1 MKAVIMILF
10 VLLYMPCV
18 ATLGAIYKEAGG
30 AWAFFSATWNTL
42 LAYSVAVI
50 VYQLGTLPAHPQQS
64 LLWTGAMLLIMFV
77 GYLLLIQFGKKQVRN
92 EDLIPAVNLH

>member
-1 MKAVIMILF
+1 
-10 VLLYMPCV
+10 MPCV

-50 VYQLGTLPAHPQQS
+50 VYQAGNLMAQPQQS
-64 LLWTGAMLLIMFV
+64 LFWIGGMILLMFV
-77 GYLLLIQFGKKQVRN
+77 GYLLLMQFGRRQARN
-92 EDLIPAVNLH
+92 DNLIPAVNLH